1 MPSKTLATAKTDARI
16 PNIRVIAL
24 EMACWL
30 SEEEDIVGSVS
41 TACTLGDARLWCV
54 VKCDDVRLM
63 VRFQFRVK
71 SMLR

>member
-1 MPSKTLATAKTDARI
+1 
-16 PNIRVIAL
+16 L